1 MGGIFTDCSALLT
14 RSYLEM
20 VRAGVKALAAGA
32 AAAALYQQRTFVP
45 APKMQS
51 RLPVAA
57 GVGAAAAIGSA
68 PAFADEIGDAATK
81 LSDAAYPFMKDVDWF
96 SYLYLQKPGGSA
108 SALDW
113 VKAIDK
119 AIVMGEQM
127 DSKLLKDGATAH
139 HKAIGTIDSN
149 GVLSKSALTDVD
161 ASIGRLIASVPEST
175 TMDVYN
181 SFKDLVGAD
190 VPAYLMSTVKEEDAK
205 AAYAGLMEFKDV
217 VKANPITPTEP
228 TLSSKLSSAK
238 LDAVAAAAGKLS
250 SKSYPFIQDVDWT
263 SDVYL
268 KPLPGVSAKEA
279 LTAVDKMI
287 VMGASM
293 DGKLLKEAAA
303 AHHKAIGGV
312 DAKGVLTSGDYE
324 AVLAGLGKAIA
335 SVPQSQVMDVYNAF
349 AKTLPPVVGNYAFN
363 TVNGADA
370 VGAYKALMSFKDVV
384 KAAQV

>member
-1 MGGIFTDCSALLT
+1 MGYRNNA
-14 RSYLEM
+14 
-20 VRAGVKALAAGA
+20 
-32 AAAALYQQRTFVP
+32 FVP
-45 APKMQS
+45 APKAS
-51 RLPVAA
+51 PAPL
-57 GVGAAAAIGSA
+57 AAAVGTAATLGAA
-68 PAFADEIGDAATK
+68 PAFADEIGNAAAK
-81 LSDAAYPFMKDVDWF
+81 LSDSAYPFMKEVDWN
-96 SYLYLQKPGGSA
+96 SMLYLAKPGGSA
-108 SALDW
+108 SALEW

-119 AIVMGEQM
+119 AIVMGEAM
-127 DSKLLKDGATAH
+127 DSKLLKEGALAH
-139 HKAIGTIDSN
+139 HKAIGTIDAT

-161 ASIGRLIASVPEST
+161 AAIGRLIASVPEST

-181 SFKDLVGAD
+181 SFKGLVGSD
-190 VPAYLMSTVKEEDAK
+190 VPAYLMSTVKEADAK
-205 AAYAGLMEFKDV
+205 AAYAGLMAFKDV
-217 VKANPITPTEP
+217 VKANPITPTDP
-228 TLSSKLSSAK
+228 VVNSKLSAAK

-250 SKSYPFIQDVDWT
+250 SRSYPFIKDVDWT

-312 DAKGVLTSGDYE
+312 DGKGVLTAGDYE
-324 AVLAGLGKAIA
+324 AVNAALGKLIA

-349 AKTLPPVVGNYAFN
+349 AKILNPTIGNNLFQFSK
-363 TVNGADA
+363 GADA
-370 VGAYKALMSFKDVV
+370 IGAYKALLEFKDVV

>member
-1 MGGIFTDCSALLT
+1 MG
-14 RSYLEM
+14 
-20 VRAGVKALAAGA
+20 
-32 AAAALYQQRTFVP
+32 
-45 APKMQS
+45 APKAS
-51 RLPVAA
+51 HSHAPVAA
-57 GVGAAAAIGSA
+57 AVGTAATIGAA
-68 PAFADEIGDAATK
+68 PAFADEIGNAAAK
-81 LSDAAYPFMKDVDWF
+81 LSDAAYPFMKDVDWN
-96 SYLYLQKPGGSA
+96 SMLYLQKPGGSA

-113 VKAIDK
+113 VKAIDT
-119 AIVMGEQM
+119 AIVMGEKM
-127 DSKLLKDGATAH
+127 DSKLLKDGAMAH
-139 HKAIGTIDSN
+139 HKAVGTIDAN

-161 ASIGRLIASVPEST
+161 AAIGRLIASVPEDT
-175 TMDVYN
+175 TMGVYN
-181 SFKDLVGAD
+181 AFKGLVGSD

-205 AAYAGLMEFKDV
+205 AAYAGLMAFKDV

-228 TLSSKLSSAK
+228 VVSSKLSSAK

-293 DGKLLKEAAA
+293 DGKLLKEAAE
-303 AHHKAIGGV
+303 AHHKAIGSI
-312 DAKGVLTSGDYE
+312 DSKGVTSAADYE
-324 AVLAGLGKAIA
+324 KVNAALGKLIA

-349 AKTLPPVVGNYAFN
+349 AKILNPVIGNNLFQFSK
-363 TVNGADA
+363 GADA
-370 VGAYKALMSFKDVV
+370 IAAYKALIEFKDVV